1 EGGECFVILLYVC
14 GVICADNDEHILVL
28 EDCQGCYDIEKDKLT
43 FTKVH
48 EFLPNK
54 IYHHGCLKSFFQ
66 ITKWKAR

>member
-1 EGGECFVILLYVC
+1 
-14 GVICADNDEHILVL
+14 
-28 EDCQGCYDIEKDKLT
+28 CYDIEKDKLT

-66 ITKWKAR
+66 ITKWKARGFWLCYYTLCLSIILEQEAREV